1 MGNTAID
8 CVYSMDFS
16 EGNLNNIFK
25 NRANLKH
32 RLRNRER
39 LFAGWI
45 SYAHP
50 SITETFARAG
60 FDFMFIDM
68 EHSTISIEQGQRII
82 AASQSENVPC
92 IPRPVSHS
100 NDYIK
105 PLLESG
111 GDGLL
116 IQMVETRE
124 QVHALIRDFKYPP
137 EGGRTYGV
145 NRAQAYGFDFDEYIL
160 NWNKTS
166 TLMLQVESIKG
177 VENINQLL
185 EFEEVD
191 GVMVGPLDIAGSLG
205 VPGQTTHPL
214 VIEASRKVIEACERH
229 GKSCG
234 TQVADVNSG
243 TVSALFDL
251 GYNYAILGSDLFVL
265 WKWAAQMQ
273 DMMKKMR

>member
-1 MGNTAID
+1 MN
-8 CVYSMDFS
+8 C
-16 EGNLNNIFK
+16 IFEK
-25 NRANLKH
+25 RAALKQK
-32 RLRNRER
+32 LRNRER
-39 LFAGWI
+39 LFAGWV

-82 AASQSENVPC
+82 AASQSEGVPC

-100 NDYIK
+100 NDYLK

-111 GDGLL
+111 ADGML
-116 IQMVETRE
+116 IQMVETTD
-124 QVHALIRDFKYPP
+124 QVEDLIKLCKYPP
-137 EGGRTYGV
+137 VGRRTYGV
-145 NRAQAYGFDFDEYIL
+145 NRAQAYGFDFDEYIN
-160 NWNKTS
+160 NWNETS
-166 TLMLQVESIKG
+166 TFMLQVESIKG
-177 VENINQLL
+177 VENIEQLL
-185 EFEEVD
+185 AYDEVD
-191 GVMVGPLDIAGSLG
+191 AVMIGPLDISGSLG

-234 TQVADVNSG
+234 TQVADANPASVN
-243 TVSALFDL
+243 ALFEL

-265 WKWAAQMQ
+265 WKWAAQMK
-273 DMMKKMR
+273 DMMKLMRQA

>member
-1 MGNTAID
+1 M
-8 CVYSMDFS
+8 
-16 EGNLNNIFK
+16 NNIFEK
-25 NRANLKH
+25 RAALKQK
-32 RLRNRER
+32 LRNRER
-39 LFAGWI
+39 LFAGWV

-82 AASQSENVPC
+82 AASQSEGVPC

-100 NDYIK
+100 NDYLK

-111 GDGLL
+111 ADGML
-116 IQMVETRE
+116 IQMVETAD
-124 QVHALIRDFKYPP
+124 QVEELISLCKSPP
-137 EGGRTYGV
+137 VGRRTYGV
-145 NRAQAYGFDFDEYIL
+145 NRAQAYGFDFDEYIN
-160 NWNKTS
+160 NWNETS
-166 TLMLQVESIKG
+166 TFMLQVESIKG
-177 VENINQLL
+177 VENIEQLL
-185 EFEEVD
+185 AYDEVD
-191 GVMVGPLDIAGSLG
+191 AVMIGPLDISGSLG

-214 VIEASRKVIEACERH
+214 VIEASRKVIDACRRH

-234 TQVADVNSG
+234 TQVADANPASVN
-243 TVSALFDL
+243 ALFDL

-273 DMMKKMR
+273 DMMKTMRQV

>member
-1 MGNTAID
+1 M
-8 CVYSMDFS
+8 
-16 EGNLNNIFK
+16 NNIFEQ
-25 NRANLKH
+25 RIALKQK
-32 RLRNRER
+32 LRNRER
-39 LFAGWI
+39 LFAGWV

-68 EHSTISIEQGQRII
+68 EHSTISLEQGQRII
-82 AASQSENVPC
+82 AASQSEGVPC

-100 NDYIK
+100 NDYLK

-111 GDGLL
+111 ADGLL
-116 IQMVETRE
+116 IQMVETPE
-124 QVHALIRDFKYPP
+124 QVQALIRDVKYPP
-137 EGGRTYGV
+137 LGRRTYGV
-145 NRAQAYGFDFDEYIL
+145 NRAQAYGFDFEEYIH

-166 TLMLQVESIKG
+166 TFMLQVESIKG
-177 VENINQLL
+177 VENIEQMLAYD
-185 EFEEVD
+185 EVD

-214 VIEASRKVIEACERH
+214 VIEASRKIIAACERH

-234 TQVADVNSG
+234 TQVADATPESVE
-243 TVSALFDL
+243 ALFDL

-265 WKWAAQMQ
+265 WKWAVHMQ
-273 DMMKKMR
+273 SLMKKMR

>member
-1 MGNTAID
+1 MNQK
-8 CVYSMDFS
+8 FS
-16 EGNLNNIFK
+16 L
-25 NRANLKH
+25 RSSLKGK
-32 RLRNRER
+32 LRNRER
-39 LFAGWI
+39 LFAGWV

-50 SITETFARAG
+50 SITETIARAG

-82 AASQSENVPC
+82 AASQSEGVPC

-100 NDYIK
+100 NDYLK

-111 GDGLL
+111 ADGML
-116 IQMVETRE
+116 IQMVETAD
-124 QVHALIRDFKYPP
+124 QVEELIRLVKYPP
-137 EGGRTYGV
+137 VGRRTYGV
-145 NRAQAYGFDFDEYIL
+145 NRAQAYGFDFDEYIN

-166 TLMLQVESIKG
+166 TFMLQVESIKG
-177 VENINQLL
+177 VENIEELL
-185 EFEEVD
+185 AYDEVD
-191 GVMVGPLDIAGSLG
+191 AVMIGPLDISGSLG

-214 VIEASRKVIEACERH
+214 VIEASRKVIEACKRH

-234 TQVADVNSG
+234 TQVADANPSSVN
-243 TVSALFDL
+243 ALFDL

-273 DMMKKMR
+273 DMMKTMRQA

>member
-1 MGNTAID
+1 M
-8 CVYSMDFS
+8 
-16 EGNLNNIFK
+16 NLIFEK
-25 NRANLKH
+25 RATLKA

-39 LFAGWI
+39 LFAGWV
-45 SYAHP
+45 SYSHP

-82 AASQSENVPC
+82 AASQSEGVPC

-100 NDYIK
+100 NDYLK

-111 GDGLL
+111 ADGMLV
-116 IQMVETRE
+116 QMVETPE
-124 QVHALIRDFKYPP
+124 QVHALIRDVKYPP
-137 EGGRTYGV
+137 VGRRTYGV
-145 NRAQAYGFDFDEYIL
+145 NRAQAYGFDFEEYIQ

-166 TLMLQVESIKG
+166 TFMLQVESIKG

-185 EFEEVD
+185 AFDEVD
-191 GVMVGPLDIAGSLG
+191 GVMIGPLDISGSLG

-214 VIEASRKVIEACERH
+214 VIEASRKVIEACKRH

-234 TQVADVNSG
+234 TQVADVNPAS
-243 TVSALFDL
+243 VNVLFEL

-273 DMMKKMR
+273 EMMKLMR